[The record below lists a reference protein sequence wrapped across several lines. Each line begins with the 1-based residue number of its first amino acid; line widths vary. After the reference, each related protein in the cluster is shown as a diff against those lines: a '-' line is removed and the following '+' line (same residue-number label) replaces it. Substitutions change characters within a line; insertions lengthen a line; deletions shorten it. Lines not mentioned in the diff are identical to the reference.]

1 MCEIFHFRIN
11 SFKKVI
17 TKEVLLVKS
26 ELNNGMGDLSIC
38 KNIREH
44 YSDLKTQLLCF
55 SDYSR
60 RTVAFFCLIT
70 IC

>member
-1 MCEIFHFRIN
+1 M
-11 SFKKVI
+11 
-17 TKEVLLVKS
+17 VKS

-60 RTVAFFCLIT
+60 RTVAFFA
-70 IC
+70 